1 MAPQGE
7 PRSPCSGYS
16 MLPGARGFTRSL
28 LPNPNQPFAARRS
41 ICPPVVPF
49 TQEIAARHG
58 MQERASVQPGNYV
71 RGDFADGYGLVLLA
85 NTLRT
90 EEVKICQTPLGK
102 VFKALSPGRQFVIHG
117 VVPNPDYVTPLQPA
131 TLQLQISLSFPG
143 GRASGRSDSRPGDR
157 GRGCRSGGDM
167 SAIIG
172 LQLAGDQ
179 SQTGLRARQTV

>member
-1 MAPQGE
+1 VAPQGE

-90 EEVKICQTPLGK
+90 EGVKICQTPLGK

-131 TLQLQISLSFPG
+131 TFQLQISLSFPG
-143 GRASGRSDSRPGDR
+143 GGHPAEAICDRATGAGAADLAVTCLPSSAFSSPVTSRKP
-157 GRGCRSGGDM
+157 
-167 SAIIG
+167 A
-172 LQLAGDQ
+172 
-179 SQTGLRARQTV
+179 